1 MTLCYL
7 RSFIFFKLYYF
18 KNTWF
23 TCLIRIKQ
31 SRVFFFNF
39 DSNFHGKKEIE
50 CLSLSV
56 HRSLNVKLRFFYRY
70 CHGTIHAKGEISLLY
85 AVYMYIREIG
95 NTQIWYYWA
104 SKIKINGTLFNAII
118 VRPLTLEISE
128 LKWLICNFELE
139 TKFPWFTMGH
149 F

>member
-1 MTLCYL
+1 M
-7 RSFIFFKLYYF
+7 I
-18 KNTWF
+18 
-23 TCLIRIKQ
+23 
-31 SRVFFFNF
+31 
-39 DSNFHGKKEIE
+39 
-50 CLSLSV
+50 CLSHPNQAIASFLFQFRFELSWEKRNWMFVTQCV
-56 HRSLNVKLRFFYRY
+56 HQSFNVKLRFSYCY

-104 SKIKINGTLFNAII
+104 NKIKINGTLFNAIL

-139 TKFPWFTMGH
+139 TKFSWFTMRH